1 MAGFARKSK
10 ILPRLSTA
18 AAFPRVRPFLESI
31 SESGDNQRFPII
43 HLSETPARQIQHV
56 SPGKRNPLPLGRCR
70 SKSQFRPP

>member
-10 ILPRLSTA
+10 ILPHRSPA

-43 HLSETPARQIQHV
+43 HLI
-56 SPGKRNPLPLGRCR
+56 
-70 SKSQFRPP
+70 